1 MEGSKGSRGVSRGP
15 KYQVGLLGDP
25 MGSTGR
31 FDGFSDDF

>member
-1 MEGSKGSRGVSRGP
+1 MEGLKGVKGASRWP

-31 FDGFSDDF
+31 LDGFSDDF